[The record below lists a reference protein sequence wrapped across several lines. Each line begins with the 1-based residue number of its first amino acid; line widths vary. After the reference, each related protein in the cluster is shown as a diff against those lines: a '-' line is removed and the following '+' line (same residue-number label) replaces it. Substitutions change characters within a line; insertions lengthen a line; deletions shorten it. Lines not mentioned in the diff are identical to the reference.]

1 MMGKK
6 LETTLM
12 RLCRVKG
19 LGFTLESAAF
29 AFTGAH
35 RVVDRCVQSLL
46 FLGT

>member
-1 MMGKK
+1 MMEEK

-12 RLCRVKG
+12 GFYKVKG

-35 RVVDRCVQSLL
+35 KIIDKCVQSLS
-46 FLGT
+46 FLGA